1 LKSLEHEGYS
11 FEDAEASF
19 RLLAW
24 SALGRRNN
32 FFEPIEYRVW
42 IGSSGAPEAVVR
54 VNIASEEMHTASL
67 GVGPAHAL
75 DQALRK
81 ALAQHYPQITRWRL
95 IDFKVRILDGE
106 NATAAKTRVH
116 VETSDG
122 QRSWNTVGVGENIIA
137 ATWQAIVESI
147 EYGLHIHKP

>member
-1 LKSLEHEGYS
+1 MGSWANPEP
-11 FEDAEASF
+11 
-19 RLLAW
+19 
-24 SALGRRNN
+24 ALRSRIVNERRT
-32 FFEPIEYRVW
+32 
-42 IGSSGAPEAVVR
+42 
-54 VNIASEEMHTASL
+54 TASL

-81 ALAQHYPQITRWRL
+81 ALLPHYPRIARFHL

-122 QRSWNTVGVGENIIA
+122 ERSWNTVGVGENIIG

-147 EYGLHIHKP
+147 EYGLQISRQ